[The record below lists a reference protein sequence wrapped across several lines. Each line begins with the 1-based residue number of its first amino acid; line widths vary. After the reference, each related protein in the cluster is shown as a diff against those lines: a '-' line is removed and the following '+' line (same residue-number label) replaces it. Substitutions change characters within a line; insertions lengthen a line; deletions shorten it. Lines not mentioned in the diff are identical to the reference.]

1 MFYIFSGIQI
11 DDTGLILALPLK
23 LKHNYI
29 LVQFLLLIQ
38 EFSEKLFTRSPL
50 PTASSPGVRSH
61 PWRRQAGFLVMMR
74 LTDWATLPHPN
85 MMRTIV
91 PSSSATNSLPI
102 TTAFI
107 FLLWKSWQ
115 TFETTSRKTKLK
127 LLRKMFY
134 ERVPQN
140 TITGF
145 FAKQTI
151 TGLQYNFFGKQT
163 IVWVHLCQQ
172 SWQPLSTVVSAC
184 WPNLQRNW

>member
-1 MFYIFSGIQI
+1 M
-11 DDTGLILALPLK
+11 
-23 LKHNYI
+23 
-29 LVQFLLLIQ
+29 LVQFLLLIK
-38 EFSEKLFTRSPL
+38 EFSENYLQEPHSQPQALRELGFTREEDL
-50 PTASSPGVRSH
+50 PIEQRYH
-61 PWRRQAGFLVMMR
+61 I
-74 LTDWATLPHPN
+74 
-85 MMRTIV
+85 RTWWE
-91 PSSSATNSLPI
+91 PSSQAARLQTLSQSPPLSSSSSENPGK
-102 TTAFI
+102 
-107 FLLWKSWQ
+107 LLKQ
-115 TFETTSRKTKLK
+115 PSRKTKLK

-172 SWQPLSTVVSAC
+172 SWQPLSTAVSAC